1 MLRTSAKASLLV
13 VSLFAAACGTKTPE
27 PPPGP
32 VIPAF
37 RGLLATPPQ
46 LTYTCVIPGCDTNL
60 TVKVASNVNRRV
72 AIKRIVLSGE
82 NADYTVT
89 PGEPA
94 PFILGA
100 ASEFSIDVRF
110 APKSAPAAES
120 LSLLVTYTDAS
131 AEESPDRIEPG
142 ELKIPLVRRLVG
154 EPLMDVTPASLS
166 FGVVPLNARKSL
178 PTTVKNVGFG
188 NIALAVDQ
196 ADAGTDALVVN
207 LPDKSALVPDAGV
220 EVPISFVPTSEMYVK
235 HAVELGSST
244 PGVDP
249 VYVQVEGTSYST
261 PRILVEPEERAIDF
275 GEVPRT
281 QTRTVTV
288 KIANVGGQTLNLTNV
303 AVRDVSGNL
312 KVTLPN
318 GMSTAT
324 LLPLQRL
331 SVELQLD
338 GTNAGTVD
346 GALILQSNDPMRGDL
361 EVPIIGTVTEPRLQ
375 ATPASIDWGVVPMGW
390 AVSKPVELRNV
401 GFGSLTVKNITFVGG
416 TSSLFTFRNLPPL
429 PATLTREARLAFEVE
444 YRAET
449 AAAFMGSVSIETDDP
464 VNPFQEVTLAATGGT
479 CAAGCPIAN
488 GTPSCTSG
496 ACTIGMC
503 NAGWYDT
510 DHSDAT
516 GCECQE
522 IGTDPGD
529 FCSTGLNKGTLS
541 DSGASTSFTGIISS
555 ETDTDFIRFFGYDAS
570 QFLSDNYDVRI
581 NLSSGDPNITMCVY
595 RYDTGSSVNECYL
608 NNETCNTRSFRK
620 DGSLGHDDSAMYYIK
635 VSRKPNTAATC
646 TPYTVYMQNG

>member
-1 MLRTSAKASLLV
+1 MLRPPALVLPLL
-13 VSLFAAACGTKTPE
+13 LAAACGTKSPE

-46 LTYTCVIPGCDTNL
+46 LTYTCVIPGCDTTL
-60 TVKVASNVNRRV
+60 TVKVASNVNRRI

-82 NADYTVT
+82 NADYTVK
-89 PGEPA
+89 PSEPA

-100 ASEFSIDVRF
+100 ASDFSVDVQF

-120 LSLLVTYTDAS
+120 LALLVTYTDAS

-142 ELKIPLVRRLVG
+142 ELRIPLVRRLVG
-154 EPLMDVTPASLS
+154 EPMMAVTPPTLNY
-166 FGVVPLNARKSL
+166 GVVPLNVRKSL
-178 PTTVKNVGFG
+178 PVTVKNVGFG
-188 NIALAVDQ
+188 NIAMAVDQ
-196 ADAGTDALVVN
+196 ADAGIDALIVT
-207 LPDKSALVPDAGV
+207 LPAKAALVPDAGV
-220 EVPISFVPTSEMYVK
+220 EVPISFAPTTEVYVK
-235 HAVELGSST
+235 HAVLLGSTT

-249 VYVQVEGTSYST
+249 VSVQVEGTSYST

-275 GEVPRT
+275 GEVPR
-281 QTRTVTV
+281 RSSRKVTV
-288 KIANVGGQTLNLTNV
+288 RVANVGGQTLNLTNV
-303 AVRDVSGNL
+303 AVRDLSGNL

-331 SVELQLD
+331 SIELQLD
-338 GTNAGTVD
+338 GTNAGVVD
-346 GALILQSNDPMRGDL
+346 GALILDSNDPMRGNL
-361 EVPIIGTVTEPRLQ
+361 EVPIIGTVTEPRLL
-375 ATPASIDWGVVPMGW
+375 ASPMTIDWGVVPMGW

-416 TSSLFTFRNLPPL
+416 TSSLYTFKNLPPL
-429 PATLTREARLAFEVE
+429 PAVLPRESRLAFEVE
-444 YRAET
+444 FRAET

-464 VNPFQEVTLAATGGT
+464 VNPFQEVALSATGGT
-479 CAAGCPIAN
+479 CAAGCPIAH

-496 ACTIGMC
+496 ACTIGAC
-503 NAGWYDT
+503 DTGWYDT
-510 DHSDAT
+510 DQSAAT

-522 IGTDPGD
+522 IGTDPGE
-529 FCSTGLNKGTLS
+529 FCSSGLNKGTLS
-541 DSGASTSFTGIISS
+541 DTGASTSHTGIIHS
-555 ETDTDFIRFFGYDAS
+555 ETDVDFIRFFGEDRS
-570 QFLSDNYDVRI
+570 QFLSDDYDVRI

-595 RYDTGSSVNECYL
+595 RYDTASNVNECYL
-608 NNETCNTRSFRK
+608 NNETCNIRSFRR
-620 DGSLGHDDSAMYYIK
+620 DGSLGREDGAVYYIK
-635 VSRKPNTAATC
+635 IFRQPNTPATC

>member
-1 MLRTSAKASLLV
+1 MLRPPAQASLLLA
-13 VSLFAAACGTKTPE
+13 SFLAAACGTKTPE

-32 VIPAF
+32 VVPPY
-37 RGLLATPPQ
+37 RGLIATPPQ
-46 LTYTCVIPGCDTNL
+46 LTYTCVIPGCDTTL
-60 TVKVASNVNRRV
+60 TVKVQSNVNRRI

-82 NADYTVT
+82 NPDYTVT
-89 PGEPA
+89 PSQAA
-94 PFILGA
+94 PFILGN
-100 ASEFSIDVRF
+100 ASDFSIAVRF
-110 APKSAPAAES
+110 APTSAPVAES

-154 EPLMDVTPASLS
+154 EPVMEVTPASLN
-166 FGVVPLNARKSL
+166 FGVVPPNARKSL
-178 PTTVKNVGFG
+178 NTTVKNVGFG
-188 NIALAVDQ
+188 NIALAVDR
-196 ADAGTDALVVN
+196 ADAGTDVLVVN
-207 LPDKSALVPDAGV
+207 LPARAAPVPDAGV
-220 EVPISFVPTSEMYVK
+220 DVPISFVPTSELYVN
-235 HAVELGSST
+235 HAVLIGSST

-261 PRILVEPEERAIDF
+261 PRILLEPEERAIDF

-288 KIANVGGQTLNLTNV
+288 KVANVGGQTLNLTNV
-303 AVRDVSGNL
+303 AVRDLSGNL

-331 SVELQLD
+331 SVELKLD
-338 GTNAGTVD
+338 GTNAGIVD
-346 GALILQSNDPMRGDL
+346 GALILQSNDPVRGDL
-361 EVPIIGTVTEPRLQ
+361 EVPITGTVTEPRLS

-390 AVSKPVELRNV
+390 AVPKPVELRNV
-401 GFGSLTVKNITFVGG
+401 GFGRLTVKNVTFVGG

-429 PATLTREARLAFEVE
+429 PATLAREARLAFEVE
-444 YRAET
+444 FRAET
-449 AAAFMGSVSIETDDP
+449 AATFMGAVSIETDDP
-464 VNPFQEVTLAATGGT
+464 VNPFQEVSLKATGGT
-479 CAAGCPIAN
+479 CEAGCPIAN

-496 ACTIGMC
+496 ACRIGTC
-503 NAGWYDT
+503 NPGWYDT

-529 FCSTGLNKGTLS
+529 FCSTGLHKGTLS
-541 DSGASTSFTGIISS
+541 DSGASTSVTGIIHS
-555 ETDTDFIRFFGYDAS
+555 ETDVDFIRFFSSDGF
-570 QFLSDNYDVRI
+570 QFLSDGYDVRI

-595 RYDTGSSVNECYL
+595 RYDTSSNVNECYL
-608 NNETCNTRSFRK
+608 NNETCNTRSYRRT
-620 DGSLGHDDSAMYYIK
+620 GSWTRDDSAMYYIK
-635 VSRKPNTAATC
+635 VFRKPNTAATC

>member
-1 MLRTSAKASLLV
+1 MLRTPALVLTLL
-13 VSLFAAACGTKTPE
+13 LAAACGTKSPE

-46 LTYTCVIPGCDTNL
+46 LTYTCVIPGCDTTL
-60 TVKVASNVNRRV
+60 TVKVASNVNRRI

-89 PGEPA
+89 PSEPA

-100 ASEFSIDVRF
+100 ASDFSVDVQF

-120 LSLLVTYTDAS
+120 LALLVTYTDAS
-131 AEESPDRIEPG
+131 AEESPDRIDPG

-154 EPLMDVTPASLS
+154 EPLMDVTPPTLNY
-166 FGVVPLNARKSL
+166 GVVPLNVRKSL
-178 PTTVKNVGFG
+178 PVTVKNVGFG
-188 NIALAVDQ
+188 NIAMAVDQ
-196 ADAGTDALVVN
+196 ADAGTDALIVN
-207 LPDKSALVPDAGV
+207 LPAKSALVPDAGV
-220 EVPISFVPTSEMYVK
+220 EVPISFAPTTEVYVK
-235 HAVELGSST
+235 HSVLLGSTT

-275 GEVPRT
+275 GEVPRNSS
-281 QTRTVTV
+281 RKVTV
-288 KIANVGGQTLNLTNV
+288 QIANVGGQTLNLTNV
-303 AVRDVSGNL
+303 AVRDLSGNL

-318 GMSTAT
+318 GMSSAT

-331 SVELQLD
+331 SIELQLD
-338 GTNAGTVD
+338 GTNAGLVD
-346 GALILQSNDPMRGDL
+346 GALILDSNDPMRGNL

-375 ATPASIDWGVVPMGW
+375 ATPMTIDWGVVPMGW
-390 AVSKPVELRNV
+390 AVSKPIELRNV

-416 TSSLFTFRNLPPL
+416 TSNLYTFKNLPPL
-429 PATLTREARLAFEVE
+429 PTVLPRESRLAFEVE
-444 YRAET
+444 FRAET

-464 VNPFQEVTLAATGGT
+464 ANPFQEVALSATGGT
-479 CAAGCPIAN
+479 CAAGCPIAH

-496 ACTIGMC
+496 ACTIGAC
-503 NAGWYDT
+503 NMGWYDT
-510 DHSDAT
+510 DQSAAT

-522 IGTDPGD
+522 IGADPGE
-529 FCSTGLNKGTLS
+529 FCSSGLNKGTLS
-541 DSGASTSFTGIISS
+541 DTGASTSHTGIIHS
-555 ETDTDFIRFFGYDAS
+555 ETDVDFIRFFGEDKS
-570 QFLSDNYDVRI
+570 QFLSDDYDVRI

-595 RYDTGSSVNECYL
+595 RYDTANNVNECYL
-608 NNETCNTRSFRK
+608 NNETCNIRSFRK
-620 DGSLGHDDSAMYYIK
+620 DGSLGREDGAVYYIK
-635 VSRKPNTAATC
+635 IFRKPNTPATC